1 MPTPRLLKDALR
13 SAVTEIVQRHAT
25 AAVEEIAA
33 PMADEVE
40 ALATDRVADLR
51 PQLESESDQAQ
62 LFPELEELPQAAE
75 CAVYDAEHD
84 TWTGV
89 QEAFAAIRKR
99 VRNGGSGWNPQ

>member
-13 SAVTEIVQRHAT
+13 SIVSEIVQRHA
-25 AAVEEIAA
+25 AAVIKEIAA
-33 PMADEVE
+33 AMTDEVE
-40 ALATDRVADLR
+40 ALVADRVADLR
-51 PQLESESDQAQ
+51 TQLECENDQAQ
-62 LFPELEELPQAAE
+62 LFPELEESPQAAE
-75 CAVYDAEHD
+75 CVVYDAEHD